1 MAAKGRI
8 PQYFIDELLSRV
20 DIVDVINRRVPLKKT
35 GKNYSARCPFHEEKT
50 PSFSVNPDKQFYY
63 CFGCGAGGNAVGF
76 IMDYERQDFPS
87 AVDNLAHI
95 AGLEVPREELS
106 PQQQVRQERRK
117 TIYDLMEQVS
127 AYYQKQLRVDPQ
139 SQRAIDY
146 LKRRG
151 LSGRIARD
159 FNIGFAPPGWD
170 NLLKAF
176 GDTDEHK
183 QQLIDAGMLIEKE
196 DGKLY
201 DRFRD
206 RIMFPIRDNRGR
218 VIAFG
223 GRVLG
228 DDKPKYLN
236 SPETDIFH
244 KGKELY
250 GLYQARQNNRHLEQL
265 LVVEG
270 YMDVVALAQHG
281 IMTGIATLGTASNT
295 EHLRTAFRYA
305 SELIFCFDGDAAG
318 RKAAERALENALP
331 VMEDGR
337 RIRFLFLPE
346 GDDPDSVVN
355 RDGAAGFQK
364 LLAGAAPLERY
375 FFESLHE
382 QTDPDTLEG
391 KARLSKLALPRL
403 KLLPDGVF
411 RQLMLDSLAERTG
424 LSRQSIDQLLNDTE
438 AAPVEDQAVKPAAP
452 EQRRNTAQKLTAKL
466 PGTRRDPLLFAL
478 AMLLYNPRAAA
489 TSTANVGDVEASP
502 AAALLSNTITL
513 LKKRPES
520 STAMLLGHWYGQPE
534 YEVMT
539 EALKT
544 IELLGTELSDEKAE
558 TAFADTLAYLEAQ
571 KSTQI
576 LREHVDKLRE
586 GNEVDK
592 TASANYAELSET
604 DKQQLLAIQ
613 QLLKQKH
620 RL

>member
-8 PQYFIDELLSRV
+8 PQYFIDDLLSRV

-76 IMDYERQDFPS
+76 IMDYERQDFPN
-87 AVDNLAHI
+87 AVENLAHI
-95 AGLEVPREELS
+95 AGLEVPREDLS
-106 PQQQVRQERRK
+106 PQQQVKQERRK

-127 AYYQKQLRVDPQ
+127 AYYQKQLRSDPQ

-170 NLLKAF
+170 NLLKTF
-176 GDTDEHK
+176 GDTDEHR

-244 KGKELY
+244 KSKELY

-364 LLAGAAPLERY
+364 MLANATPLERY
-375 FFESLHE
+375 FFESLHD
-382 QTDPDTLEG
+382 QTDPSTLEG
-391 KARLSKLALPRL
+391 KARLSKLALPNL
-403 KLLPDGVF
+403 QLLPNGVF

-424 LSRQSIDQLLNDTE
+424 LSRQSVDQLLNET
-438 AAPVEDQAVKPAAP
+438 PVAVSEDVVAAAP
-452 EQRRNTAQKLTAKL
+452 EQRRSSTLKLAAKL
-466 PGTRRDPLLFAL
+466 PGSRRDPLLFAL
-478 AMLLYNPRAAA
+478 AMLLFNPRGAA
-489 TSTANVGDVEASP
+489 TGPANITNIEDSP
-502 AAALLSNTITL
+502 TAALLNNTIAL
-513 LKKRPES
+513 LRKRPDS

-544 IELLGTELSDEKAE
+544 IELLGAELNDEKAE
-558 TAFADTLAYLEAQ
+558 TAFFDTLAHLDTQ
-571 KSTQI
+571 RSTQT
-576 LREHVDKLRE
+576 LRNHVDQLRIS
-586 GNEVDK
+586 NEVDK
-592 TASANYAELSET
+592 PTSANYAELSEA

>member
-1 MAAKGRI
+1 VAAKGRI
-8 PQYFIDELLSRV
+8 PQYFIDDLLSRV
-20 DIVDVINRRVPLKKT
+20 DIVDVINRRVSLKKT

-95 AGLEVPREELS
+95 AGLEVPREDLS
-106 PQQQVRQERRK
+106 PQQQVKQERRK

-127 AYYQKQLRVDPQ
+127 AHYQKQLRSDPQ

-176 GDTDEHK
+176 GDTDERK

-236 SPETDIFH
+236 SPETDIFQ

-270 YMDVVALAQHG
+270 YMDVVALAQYG

-364 LLAGAAPLERY
+364 LLAGASPLERY
-375 FFESLHE
+375 FFESLYE
-382 QTDPDTLEG
+382 QTDPNTLEG

-403 KLLPDGVF
+403 QLLPEGVF

-424 LSRQSIDQLLNDTE
+424 LSRQSVDQLLNESQAIAQQEE
-438 AAPVEDQAVKPAAP
+438 ARPAAV
-452 EQRRNTAQKLTAKL
+452 EQRRSTTLKLAAKV
-466 PGTRRDPLLFAL
+466 PGSRRDPLLFAL
-478 AMLLYNPRAAA
+478 AMLLFNPRGAASGPA
-489 TSTANVGDVEASP
+489 SISNIDASP
-502 AAALLSNTITL
+502 SAALLNNTIAL
-513 LKKRPES
+513 LRKRPES

-544 IELLGTELSDEKAE
+544 IELLGTELNDEKAE
-558 TAFADTLAYLEAQ
+558 TAFFDTLAHIEAQ
-571 KSTQI
+571 RSTQT
-576 LREHVDKLRE
+576 LRGHVDELRNR
-586 GNEVDK
+586 NEVDK
-592 TASANYAELSET
+592 PPSANYPELSEA
-604 DKQQLLAIQ
+604 DKQQLLTIQ